1 MYFHPRRSGTAGCL
15 PFKVCFVLILGLV
28 SLVCIAALPIV
39 STDELDDPES
49 HPHLARRDIYISWD
63 VEVKYMYCDAQH
75 QSETPRTIRKHI
87 EDEIR
92 SHVSPHDTISI
103 KFASNG
109 IPELV
114 DDKIEFYITWI
125 SRTMAHGRTL
135 VGGERGPATTGGYI
149 HFVGNESPTLY
160 VVKIRPPVK
169 WRVNVIF
176 EGDRAR
182 GFLKAQT
189 EHVKKVVEKAIRDD
203 IAQLCEVDTVQSVS
217 FPEQWLSSYD
227 QEVKMHFHIDRN
239 DETRSTGYV
248 QYTASEDQPYV
259 VHFNRDYVSIAEH
272 GSVSTSASRIPQIN
286 VIEASPP
293 IPGQCVLPQFKH
305 QRRTLG

>member
-49 HPHLARRDIYISWD
+49 HPHLARRDISISWD
-63 VEVKYMYCDAQH
+63 VEVKYMYRDAPH
-75 QSETPRTIRKHI
+75 YEQSETPRTIRKHI

-217 FPEQWLSSYD
+217 FPEQRLSSYD

-239 DETRSTGYV
+239 DETRSTG
-248 QYTASEDQPYV
+248 
-259 VHFNRDYVSIAEH
+259 DYVSIAEH

-293 IPGQCVLPQFKH
+293 IPGQLALMVRGITTSIQGQSYPD
-305 QRRTLG
+305 

>member
-63 VEVKYMYCDAQH
+63 VEVKYMYRDTLHSQA
-75 QSETPRTIRKHI
+75 ETPETIRKHI
-87 EDEIR
+87 EDGIR
-92 SHVSPHDTISI
+92 SQVSPHDTILSI
-103 KFASNG
+103 KFASDG

-135 VGGERGPATTGGYI
+135 VGGKRGPATTGGYI

-182 GFLKAQT
+182 GFSKAQT
-189 EHVKKVVEKAIRDD
+189 EHVKGVVENAIRDN
-203 IAQLCEVDTVQSVS
+203 IAQLACEVDTVQSVS
-217 FPEQWLSSYD
+217 FPEQRLSSYD
-227 QEVKMHFHIDRN
+227 NEVKMHFRIDWN
-239 DETRSTGYV
+239 DETRSTGEYV
-248 QYTASEDQPYV
+248 
-259 VHFNRDYVSIAEH
+259 RIAEH
-272 GSVSTSASRIPQIN
+272 GSASTSASRIPQIN

-293 IPGQCVLPQFKH
+293 IPEQCMFPQFEH